1 MSQSQGVKGIV
12 LETDPSGNIKALKG
26 ALVSWLHTGIGTS
39 TDSLGVFILPATDKS
54 DRILVN
60 ATGYVS
66 DTILITKS
74 YFVKVIMI
82 SKSKLGEVTISYERQ
97 GTEISFIDPWKT
109 SIMNEKELFKS
120 ACCNLSESFETNPSV
135 DVSYSD
141 ALTGTKQIQMLGLA
155 SQYTQLNQE
164 VMPSTRGL
172 ASNFGFSYTPGTWIN
187 SIQLSKGTGSVV
199 NGYESIAGV
208 INVELHKPD
217 VKEKMYFNAYGS
229 EGGRYE
235 TNLIL
240 ANKINPKFSHSVFLH
255 ASTLNQRMDRNND
268 GFLDNPLGYQLNGMY
283 RFKYDNLKGFILQ
296 GALRALQDKKSGGA
310 MGVSDDMQYSVKPQI
325 YGTQVKAERYEG
337 FLKMG
342 YVFEKKRY
350 KGIGLQVN
358 ASNQNYDNF
367 FGVNKYNGTEKSVYS
382 NLIYQSI
389 ISNTNHKFRTG
400 ISYVLDDYN
409 EKLYN
414 KQEYNFKRNENVS
427 GAFFEYT
434 YSYLAKFTLVAG
446 NRIDYHNLFGWYWV
460 PRLHARYAFNENT
473 VLRASAGKGWR
484 TPNLI
489 AENSGIL
496 ASSRQW
502 IFPTNYDK
510 NVFGFEPEV
519 AWNYGINLT
528 HDFKL
533 NYRKGTFSIDYYYSD
548 FTKQVVVDRD
558 ANAQQILFYQLD
570 GASYS
575 NSLQVQLDY
584 QPFKRFDVRLA
595 YRWYAVKTSYQQ
607 GLLEVPMIAAHRAF
621 VNLAYQTKDKW
632 TFDLTAQWFGQKRL
646 PNTQSNPG
654 GLKLANYSDAYF
666 IFNSQISKSL
676 FQKKLD
682 LYVGLEN
689 IFDFKQNNPIIDGAN
704 PFSSYFDASMVWAP
718 VFGRMI
724 YAGLRLKI

>member
-1 MSQSQGVKGIV
+1 MKRFMFFVWCCLTLCQSAMSQSQGVKGIV

-172 ASNFGFSYTPGTWIN
+172 AINFGFSYTPGTWIN

-350 KGIGLQVN
+350 N
-358 ASNQNYDNF
+358 ARS
-367 FGVNKYNGTEKSVYS
+367 
-382 NLIYQSI
+382 
-389 ISNTNHKFRTG
+389 
-400 ISYVLDDYN
+400 
-409 EKLYN
+409 
-414 KQEYNFKRNENVS
+414 
-427 GAFFEYT
+427 
-434 YSYLAKFTLVAG
+434 
-446 NRIDYHNLFGWYWV
+446 
-460 PRLHARYAFNENT
+460 
-473 VLRASAGKGWR
+473 
-484 TPNLI
+484 
-489 AENSGIL
+489 
-496 ASSRQW
+496 
-502 IFPTNYDK
+502 
-510 NVFGFEPEV
+510 
-519 AWNYGINLT
+519 
-528 HDFKL
+528 
-533 NYRKGTFSIDYYYSD
+533 
-548 FTKQVVVDRD
+548 
-558 ANAQQILFYQLD
+558 
-570 GASYS
+570 
-575 NSLQVQLDY
+575 
-584 QPFKRFDVRLA
+584 
-595 YRWYAVKTSYQQ
+595 
-607 GLLEVPMIAAHRAF
+607 
-621 VNLAYQTKDKW
+621 
-632 TFDLTAQWFGQKRL
+632 
-646 PNTQSNPG
+646 
-654 GLKLANYSDAYF
+654 
-666 IFNSQISKSL
+666 
-676 FQKKLD
+676 
-682 LYVGLEN
+682 
-689 IFDFKQNNPIIDGAN
+689 
-704 PFSSYFDASMVWAP
+704 
-718 VFGRMI
+718 
-724 YAGLRLKI
+724 